1 MGKETRQITQDPI
14 KRYSPILDKVIE
26 AWTEEER
33 NQKVQEEIENKREI
47 NSTFIYVYNSLC
59 QHTSVE
65 NKPLV

>member
-33 NQKVQEEIENKREI
+33 NQKVQEEIEKQEGNK
-47 NSTFIYVYNSLC
+47 
-59 QHTSVE
+59 
-65 NKPLV
+65 